1 MGSGSHSTNHIRQFS
16 AFHKSYSSCGD
27 DKMRYWETDF
37 RERRK
42 ELEEDIDLESG
53 SRNPPQLT
61 HTDEKGRAMMVDVGS
76 KPETERTASAEGR
89 IVLGKEVF
97 DLVKENGIKK
107 GDVLTVSQI
116 AGIMA
121 AKKTADF
128 IPLCHNIPISKVE
141 LTFTFEEE
149 EYSILIRSSVNTRGQ
164 TGVEME
170 ALTAVSMAAL
180 TIYDMCKAVTHNMVI
195 SEIKLHFKTG
205 GQRGDYFRG

>member
-1 MGSGSHSTNHIRQFS
+1 MGKGSQCSNQIRLFS
-16 AFHKSYSSCGD
+16 AFRKTFSSYD
-27 DKMRYWETDF
+27 DDNMKYWEADLK
-37 RERRK
+37 ERRK
-42 ELEEDIDLESG
+42 ELEDVDLEPSSG
-53 SRNPPQLT
+53 NQSQLT

-76 KPETERTASAEGR
+76 KPETERIALAEGR

-128 IPLCHNIPISKVE
+128 IPLCHNIPISKVD
-141 LTFTFEEE
+141 LTFTLEEE
-149 EYSILIRSSVNTRGQ
+149 EYSIVIRSSVKTRGQ

-170 ALTAVSMAAL
+170 ALVAVSLAAL

-195 SEIKLHFKTG
+195 SDIRLLSKTG
-205 GQRGDYFRG
+205 GQRGDYFKEN